1 MYLDFKARI
10 MTCKTGSSEEIN
22 FTQIDGSY
30 LEGGGQI
37 LRIST
42 ALAVLLKKPIR
53 IINIRAG
60 RKDAGL
66 KPQHLT
72 GIELL
77 KDLSKA
83 TLKGGALKSTEISF
97 KPNTLQA
104 GRYVADTKT
113 AGSVGLLIQSAL
125 PCILFAKGPCELVLK
140 GGTNAANAPQIVR
153 L

>member
-1 MYLDFKARI
+1 
-10 MTCKTGSSEEIN
+10 MTCKSGSSEEIN
-22 FTQIDGSY
+22 YIEIDGSY

-42 ALAVLLKKPIR
+42 AISVLLKKPIR

-83 TLKGGALKSTEISF
+83 KLKGGVLKSTEISF
-97 KPNTLQA
+97 KPNTLQS
-104 GRYVADTKT
+104 GRYLADTKT
-113 AGSVGLLIQSAL
+113 AGSIGLLIQSAL
-125 PCILFAKGPCELVLK
+125 PCIMFAKSPCELVLK

-153 L
+153 IKLKS